1 MALTCR
7 CEKPE
12 YGVPEYGVPEYEE
25 GYGAAVDCC
34 SRGATR
40 PALVLCPSQLELIVA
55 NARIDCAPMS
65 YAPMLEFIV
74 CDQQRKF
81 HNECDQQRKSHELIV
96 ANGQCSN

>member
-1 MALTCR
+1 MLLAMALTCR

-12 YGVPEYGVPEYEE
+12 YGVPEYGVPEDEE

-55 NARIDCAPMS
+55 NPRIYCM
-65 YAPMLEFIV
+65 
-74 CDQQRKF
+74 
-81 HNECDQQRKSHELIV
+81 
-96 ANGQCSN
+96 